1 MKKHVFIIF
10 LSLLIFSCNNKETK
24 PINYVN
30 PFIGTGGHGHTYPG
44 VSLPFGMVQ
53 LSPDTRLEGWDGCG
67 GYHFSDSIIYG
78 FSHTHLSGTGIS
90 DYGDILLMP
99 TTGKIHLT
107 NGVDEAKVN
116 DAPINELGYAS
127 KFSHKN
133 EIAQAGYYQVL
144 LDDYNINV
152 ELTSSIRAG
161 VHRYTYPKN
170 EEANVILDLQHR
182 DKLLDYKINIID
194 SQTIIGY
201 RHSSEWARDQRVYF
215 TLKFS
220 IPFLNLPTVDEDE
233 NKCKSFNNERNIVA
247 LSFGKISE
255 PLEIKASISAVDN
268 DGANKNISEISKLN
282 FDEVREKAQEKWNK
296 ELNKIQIKSRS
307 KTKKEI
313 FYTALY
319 HSSLNPNTYNDI
331 NGNYL
336 GMDFK
341 THNTDDKHYTI
352 FSLWDTFRATHPLF
366 TIINV
371 EKTNEFIRTLLRQYQ
386 DGGRLPIWELAANY
400 TDCMIGY
407 HSIPVIVDAY
417 VKGIRDWDTELALE
431 AMIKSAQSNSFGLA
445 AYKENGFIKASDEPE
460 SVSKTLEYAYDDW
473 CIAIMADSLGKDSIA
488 EIFYKRAQYYK
499 NLYDPGSGFFRGK
512 NAYSWFD
519 PFKPEEVNFHYTEAN
534 AWQYSLFTPQD
545 ISGHIKL
552 KGGSENYEK
561 HLDSMFLSKIKTT
574 GRHQPDVTGLIGQ
587 YAHGNEPSHHM
598 AYLYNYIGK
607 ANKTQKYVAKIL
619 NEQYTEKPDGL
630 SGNEDCGQM
639 SSWYVLSSLGFYPVT
654 PGADYYSIG
663 TPIFE
668 EAKLNLENNKAFKI
682 IAKNVSDKN
691 IYIQSAKLN
700 GKDYKKS
707 YLKHSAIVDG
717 GIIEF
722 EMGSQPSSWG
732 EEQIP
737 VSKITQHQIVAV
749 PYFVASSQTFTKEHV
764 IEIGSVDGSEIYYSI
779 NNDDYIKYNKP
790 IKINKESTISSYAI
804 RDNKKSKVVTSEY
817 FPRDDSKKINIL
829 STYAN
834 QYAAAG
840 NKTLIDQLRG
850 GNNYRTGNWQGYRED
865 LNVIVDLSEV
875 KKIKSISLGCHQDV
889 RSWIF
894 FPKQVEYWTS
904 NDNINYKYQGKV
916 LPNFSDS
923 IEGSFQKDFTLKVKN
938 LKTRYI
944 KIKAK
949 NYGICPEW
957 HLGAGGITWIFVDEI
972 TIK

>member
-1 MKKHVFIIF
+1 MKKGV
-10 LSLLIFSCNNKETK
+10 LLIFLFLLLFSCNKQDNNLF
-24 PINYVN
+24 NYVN

-44 VSLPFGMVQ
+44 VSQPFGMVQ

-90 DYGDILLMP
+90 DYADVLLMP
-99 TTGKIHLT
+99 TTGKLHLT
-107 NGVDEAKVN
+107 NGVKEAKIN
-116 DAPINELGYAS
+116 NAPINEVGYAS
-127 KFSHKN
+127 RFSHKK
-133 EIAQAGYYQVL
+133 ETAQAGYYQVFL
-144 LDDYNINV
+144 EDYNINV
-152 ELTSSIRAG
+152 ELTSSLRVG
-161 VHRYTYPKN
+161 MHKYSFPEGEV
-170 EEANVILDLQHR
+170 ANIILDLEHR
-182 DKLLDYKINIID
+182 DKLLDYKINVID

-201 RHSSEWARDQRVYF
+201 RHSSEWARDQRIYY

-220 IPFLNLPTVDEDE
+220 LPIKNTL
-233 NKCKSFNNERNIVA
+233 FNEEKTIVG
-247 LSFGKISE
+247 LSFGEISN
-255 PLEIKASISAVDN
+255 PLIVKASISAVDN
-268 DGANKNISEISKLN
+268 LGANANMYEIN
-282 FDEVREKAQEKWNK
+282 DWDFDRVKKEAQETWNN
-296 ELNKIQIKSRS
+296 ELGKIQIKTSS
-307 KTKKEI
+307 KTKKQI

-319 HSSLNPNTYNDI
+319 HSLLNPNTYNDV

-341 THNTDDKHYTI
+341 KHNTKDKHYTI

-366 TIINV
+366 TIIQV
-371 EKTNEFIRTLLRQYQ
+371 EKTNEFIRTLLRQFK

-417 VKGIRDWDTELALE
+417 VKGIRDWDANLALE
-431 AMIKSAQSNSFGLA
+431 AMIKSAQSDKFGLK

-460 SVSKTLEYAYDDW
+460 SVSKNLEYAYDDW

-499 NLYDPGSGFFRGK
+499 NLYDPESGFFRGK
-512 NAYSWFD
+512 NAYSWFG
-519 PFKPEEVNFHYTEAN
+519 PFKAEEVNFNYTEAN

-552 KGGSENYEK
+552 KGGDEKYEQ
-561 HLDSMFLSKIKTT
+561 HLDSMFLSKIKTS

-607 ANKTQKYVAKIL
+607 ASKTQKYVAQIL
-619 NEQYTEKPDGL
+619 NEQYSKNPDGL

-654 PGADYYSIG
+654 PGIDYYVIG
-663 TPIFE
+663 TPLFK
-668 EAKLNLENNKAFKI
+668 EAKIKLENNKTFI
-682 IAKNVSDKN
+682 IKAKNVSDKN
-691 IYIQSAKLN
+691 IFIQSARLN
-700 GKDYKKS
+700 GNEYEKS
-707 YLKHSAIVDG
+707 YINHQTILNGGEIEFIMGSKESNWGNKEVPVSRILKH
-717 GIIEF
+717 E
-722 EMGSQPSSWG
+722 
-732 EEQIP
+732 
-737 VSKITQHQIVAV
+737 IVAV
-749 PYFVASSQTFTKEHV
+749 PYFIASSQTFVNEHIV
-764 IEIGSVDGSEIYYSI
+764 ELGSVDSSEIYYSI
-779 NNDDYIKYNKP
+779 NNDAYKKYIEP
-790 IKINKESTISSYAI
+790 ITINEQSIISSYAK
-804 RDNKKSKVVTSEY
+804 RGNKKSKIVSSEY
-817 FPRDDSKKINIL
+817 FPRDDTKKIKIL

-840 NKTLIDQLRG
+840 EKTLIDQLRG

-865 LNVIVDLSEV
+865 VNVIVDLSET
-875 KKIKSISLGCHQDV
+875 KKINSISLGCHQDV

-894 FPKQVEYWTS
+894 FPKKVEYWTS
-904 NDNINYKYQGKV
+904 NDDINYEYQGKV
-916 LPNFSDS
+916 LANFSDK
-923 IEGSFQKDFTLKVKN
+923 IEGSFHKDFTLKLKN

-944 KIKAK
+944 KIKAE
-949 NYGICPEW
+949 NYGVCPEW
-957 HLGAGGITWIFVDEI
+957 HLGAGGKTWVFVDEI

>member
-1 MKKHVFIIF
+1 MKKTYIIL
-10 LSLLIFSCNNKETK
+10 LSILLISCQKNKQDLVK
-24 PINYVN
+24 YVN

-44 VSLPFGMVQ
+44 VSAPFGMVQ

-90 DYGDILLMP
+90 DYADVLLMP
-99 TTGKIHLT
+99 TTGKIQLT
-107 NGVDEAKVN
+107 NGVNEAKIN
-116 DAPINELGYAS
+116 NAPINDLGYAS

-152 ELTSSIRAG
+152 ELTSSIRTG
-161 VHRYTYPKN
+161 MHRYTYPKN
-170 EEANVILDLQHR
+170 EDANVILDLKHR

-194 SQTIIGY
+194 SQTITGF
-201 RHSSEWARDQRVYF
+201 RHSTEWARDQRIYF

-220 IPFLNLPTVDEDE
+220 IPFLNQITEAELNSEFVG
-233 NKCKSFNNERNIVA
+233 FNNEKNVLA

-255 PLEIKASISAVDN
+255 PLEIKASISAVDI
-268 DGANKNISEISKLN
+268 DGAIGNLSEISN
-282 FDEVREKAQEKWNK
+282 WDFDRVKTEAQNTWNN
-296 ELNKIQIKSRS
+296 ELKKIEITTNSKS
-307 KTKKEI
+307 KKEI

-319 HSSLNPNTYNDI
+319 HSSLNPNTYNDL

-336 GMDFK
+336 GMDFNK
-341 THNTDDKHYTI
+341 HYTDDKHYTI

-407 HSIPVIVDAY
+407 HAIPVIVDAY
-417 VKGIRDWDTELALE
+417 IKGIRDWDANLALE
-431 AMIKSAQSNSFGLA
+431 AMINSAQNNKFGLE
-445 AYKENGFIKASDEPE
+445 AYKKNGFIKASDEPE
-460 SVSKTLEYAYDDW
+460 SVSKNLEYAYDDW
-473 CIAIMADSLGKDSIA
+473 CIAIMADSLGQDSIA

-499 NLYDPGSGFFRGK
+499 NLYDPKSGFFRGK
-512 NAYSWFD
+512 NAFSWFG
-519 PFKPEEVNFHYTEAN
+519 PFKPEEVNFNYTEAN

-545 ISGHIKL
+545 ISGHIDL
-552 KGGSENYEK
+552 KGGKENYEK

-607 ANKTQKYVAKIL
+607 PSKTQKYVAKIL
-619 NEQYTEKPDGL
+619 NEQYSEHPDGL

-654 PGADYYSIG
+654 PGHEYYVIG
-663 TPIFE
+663 TPLFKKGKI
-668 EAKLNLENNKAFKI
+668 NLENNNSFTIK
-682 IAKNVSDKN
+682 AKNISDKN
-691 IYIQSAKLN
+691 IYIQAAKLN
-700 GKDYKKS
+700 GQEYNKS
-707 YLKHSAIVDG
+707 YLHHSTILNG
-717 GIIEF
+717 GELEF
-722 EMGSQPSSWG
+722 IMGNKPSNWG
-732 EEQIP
+732 ENEIP

-749 PYFVASSQTFTKEHV
+749 PFFSSSSQTFVERHI
-764 IEIGSVDGSEIYYSI
+764 IELGTVDGSDIFYSL
-779 NNDDYIKYNKP
+779 NNNEYQKYDKP
-790 IKINKESTISSYAI
+790 IIINKQSVISSYAQKKKI
-804 RDNKKSKVVTSEY
+804 KSKTVTSEY
-817 FPRDDSKKINIL
+817 FPRDDSKKIKIL

-840 NKTLIDQLRG
+840 DKTLIDQLRG

-865 LNVIVDLSEV
+865 LNVIVDISKV
-875 KKIKSISLGCHQDV
+875 KKINSISLGCHQDV

-894 FPKQVEYWTS
+894 YPKQVDYWS
-904 NDNINYKYQGKV
+904 SLDGENYTYQGKV
-916 LPNFSDS
+916 LAKFPDN
-923 IEGSFQKDFTLKVKN
+923 IEGSLQKDFKLNVKN
-938 LKTRYI
+938 LKARYI
-944 KIKAK
+944 KIKAE
-949 NYGICPEW
+949 NYGICPDW
-957 HLGAGGITWIFVDEI
+957 HLGAGGKTWIFVDEI